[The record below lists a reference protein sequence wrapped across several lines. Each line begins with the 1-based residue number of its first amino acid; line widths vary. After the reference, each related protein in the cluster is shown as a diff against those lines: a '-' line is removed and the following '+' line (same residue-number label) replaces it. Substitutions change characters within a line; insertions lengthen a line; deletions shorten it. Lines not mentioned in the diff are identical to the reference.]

1 MKSKFV
7 FIVVILIVLIVIF
20 NNISSK
26 ENSVEFKPL
35 ELEIGDEF
43 NELDYNDK
51 MLVVNYE
58 IEDVTGDGTK
68 DMIIVIGTKENVS
81 DTIANNIDIVIY
93 DTENKS
99 FIRGNLKK
107 CSLNTPKLF
116 FYNMDADGINE
127 IILVGD
133 NEDMTKTIR
142 ILTIKNGDSKEMFKN
157 KDNKGLAFTGAFLDG
172 FKAHI
177 VARKINFERNIEI
190 NDKKENYITSGFY
203 DESGRVT
210 GNKNNITTSGFVN
223 VEFVELNDSCGLKT
237 TQRIKG
243 FDNLD
248 ILDQIEVIWKYEN
261 GTWNIKEAKGEKLGN
276 LLY

>member
-7 FIVVILIVLIVIF
+7 FIVIILIVLIVIF

-26 ENSVEFKPL
+26 ENKTEFKPL
-35 ELEIGDEF
+35 ELEVGDEF
-43 NELDYNDK
+43 TEIDYGNK
-51 MLVVNYE
+51 MFVVNYE
-58 IEDVTGDGTK
+58 IDDVTGDGVK
-68 DMIIVIGTKENVS
+68 DMIIIIGNKNDVA
-81 DTIANNIDIVIY
+81 DTMANNIDVVTY
-93 DTENKS
+93 DSENKS
-99 FIRGNLKK
+99 FIKGNLKK

-116 FYNMDADGINE
+116 LKDINGDGIDD
-127 IILVGD
+127 IVLIGD
-133 NEDMTKTIR
+133 NEDMTKTVR
-142 ILTIKNGDSKEMFKN
+142 VLTIKDGESKEVFKN
-157 KDNKGLAFTGAFLDG
+157 KDNKGLSFTGAFLDG

-190 NDKKENYITSGFY
+190 NDKRENYITGGFY

-210 GNKNNITTSGFVN
+210 GSKNNITTSGFVN
-223 VEFVELNDSCGLKT
+223 VEFVELNDAYGLKT

-248 ILDQIEVIWKYEN
+248 ILDQVEVIWKYEN
-261 GTWNIKEAKGEKLGN
+261 GSWNIKEAKGEKLGN

>member
-68 DMIIVIGTKENVS
+68 DMIIIIGTKENVS

-107 CSLNTPKLF
+107 CSLNTPKIF
-116 FYNMDADGINE
+116 FNDMDADGINE

-133 NEDMTKTIR
+133 NEDITKTIR